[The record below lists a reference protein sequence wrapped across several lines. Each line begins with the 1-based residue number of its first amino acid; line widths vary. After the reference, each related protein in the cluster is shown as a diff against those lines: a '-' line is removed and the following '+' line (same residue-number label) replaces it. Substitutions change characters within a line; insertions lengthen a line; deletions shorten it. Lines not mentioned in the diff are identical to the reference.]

1 MLGLIILPFYLL
13 FNLFLNKIIM
23 KWLNLFN
30 NLKNKKRIKY
40 ILLVIQM
47 FLTLS
52 LYIAIL
58 LPNGNLKRLL
68 TIIGNYYLGIMIY
81 TGIILVILLL
91 LKLIFK
97 KNDISNNTY
106 KVLGFISILLLS
118 FITIYG
124 TINSDIINT
133 TRYEVKINKKCNIK
147 HLNIVMIADLHLGY
161 NKGIKMVKNMV
172 KKINQEKP
180 DIVII
185 TGDIFDNSY
194 DSLDKPKEM
203 IKELKKI
210 KTKYGVY
217 SVYGNHDVKEKVLLG
232 FTFKDKNKKNSDSRM
247 DKFLSDANIKLLKDD
262 YIMLDNSIYIYGRPD
277 LKKSSNRKN
286 AKEVTD
292 KLDKNKP
299 IIVMDH
305 QPKEMKELD
314 KAGVD
319 LDLSGHTHDGQIFP
333 LNFLIKLAFDNS
345 YGIKKCGKMTS
356 IVTSGVG
363 LYGPNMRVLTKAEI
377 TSIKVNF
384 K

>member
-30 NLKNKKRIKY
+30 NLKNKKCIKY

-52 LYIAIL
+52 IYIAIL
-58 LPNGNLKRLL
+58 LPNSNLKRLL

-81 TGIILVILLL
+81 TGIILAILLL
-91 LKLIFK
+91 LKLIFR
-97 KNDISNNTY
+97 KNNISNNIY
-106 KVLGFISILLLS
+106 KIVGFISILILS

-124 TINSDIINT
+124 TINSDIIHT
-133 TRYEVKINKKCNIK
+133 TKYEVNVNKKCKIK

-172 KKINQEKP
+172 KKINKEKP
-180 DIVII
+180 DIVLI

-232 FTFKDKNKKNSDSRM
+232 FTFNDKNKKNSDSRM

-277 LKKSSNRKN
+277 LKKSSNRKK

-292 KLDKNKP
+292 KLDKNKS

-305 QPKEMKELD
+305 QPKEMIELD

-333 LNFLIKLAFDNS
+333 LNFLIKFAFDNS
-345 YGIKKCGKMTS
+345 YGIKKYGKMTS

>member
-30 NLKNKKRIKY
+30 NLKNKKCIKY

-52 LYIAIL
+52 IYIAIL
-58 LPNGNLKRLL
+58 LPNSNLKRLL

-81 TGIILVILLL
+81 TGIILAILLL
-91 LKLIFK
+91 LKLIFR
-97 KNDISNNTY
+97 KNNISNNIY
-106 KVLGFISILLLS
+106 KIVGFISILILS

-124 TINSDIINT
+124 TINSDIIHT
-133 TRYEVKINKKCNIK
+133 TKYEVNVNKKCKIK

-172 KKINQEKP
+172 KKINKEKP
-180 DIVII
+180 DIVLI

-232 FTFKDKNKKNSDSRM
+232 FTFNDKNKKNSDSRM

-277 LKKSSNRKN
+277 LKKSSNRKK

-292 KLDKNKP
+292 KLDKNKS

-305 QPKEMKELD
+305 QPKEMIDLD

-333 LNFLIKLAFDNS
+333 LNFLIKFAFDNS
-345 YGIKKCGKMTS
+345 YGIKKYGKMTS